1 MLLPP
6 VACGSTDSIHF
17 RIPPTSTSTQLPTLF
32 HTSPSLLSI
41 PPPSSLFWSTLVDFL
56 IRKSYLL
63 SLDSFLNSFI
73 CTFIFLSLRGPAWSP
88 QLPASI
94 LVPSQLERLVPAL
107 SGFGLLR
114 QSTFILLLIFFLI
127 GALCRL
133 LICSFHI
140 FIPPFCFHCP
150 FLS

>member
-41 PPPSSLFWSTLVDFL
+41 PPPSSLFWSTLVYFL